1 MEGVVQAKAHS
12 GVLELTLNRPDK
24 RNALS
29 SGVIDAIESILAGH
43 RNDLSLALAV
53 ITGAGAKAFASGGDL
68 VELAAIRSADAA
80 AQMAERYRT
89 VFDAI
94 RGFPVPVVA
103 ALNGDALGGGAEL
116 ALACDMR
123 IAASHARIGF
133 LQGKL
138 AITSAWGG
146 GADLI
151 AAVGTSRALR
161 MMGTAELLSAETARE
176 WGLIEVVAP
185 EGQDF
190 EAFVDEFAGRFA
202 GRTPAVMRAY
212 KAMVRAS
219 RFGATRDELVRL
231 ETDNFAQVWV
241 HDDHWK
247 AVETSSGRAGRR

>member
-1 MEGVVQAKAHS
+1 MVLAEARA
-12 GVLELTLNRPDK
+12 GVLKFTLDRPEK

-29 SGVIDAIESILAGH
+29 SAVIDALEEVLEEY
-43 RNDLSLALAV
+43 RDDCSLVLAV
-53 ITGAGAKAFASGGDL
+53 ITGAGDKAFASGGDL
-68 VELAAIRSADAA
+68 VELAAIRSAAA
-80 AQMAERYRT
+80 AVQMAERYRT

-116 ALACDMR
+116 AMACDMR
-123 IAASHARIGF
+123 IAAAHARIGF

-138 AITSAWGG
+138 AITSGWGG

-185 EGQDF
+185 QAQDF
-190 EAFVDEFAGRFA
+190 GAFVEGFVGRFSE
-202 GRTPAVMRAY
+202 RTPAVMRAY
-212 KAMVRAS
+212 KAMIRAS
-219 RFGATRDELVRL
+219 RFGSTRDELVRI
-231 ETDNFAQVWV
+231 ETDNFAQVWA
-241 HDDHWK
+241 HDDHWN
-247 AVETSSGRAGRR
+247 AVEASSGRAGRQ

>member
-1 MEGVVQAKAHS
+1 MVQAKAHA
-12 GVLELTLNRPDK
+12 GVLELTLDRPEK

-29 SGVIDAIESILAGH
+29 SAVIDALEKVLEDH
-43 RNDLSLALAV
+43 RDDCSLVLAV
-53 ITGAGAKAFASGGDL
+53 ITGVGAKAFASGGDL
-68 VELAAIRSADAA
+68 VELATIRSADAA
-80 AQMAERYRT
+80 AQMAERYRR

-94 RGFPVPVVA
+94 RGFPVPVIA

-123 IAASHARIGF
+123 IAAAHARIGF

-161 MMGTAELLSAETARE
+161 MMGTAELLSTETARE
-176 WGLIEVVAP
+176 WGLIEAVAP

-190 EAFVDEFAGRFA
+190 SAFVDEFAGRFA

-212 KAMVRAS
+212 KAMIRAS
-219 RFGATRDELVRL
+219 RFGATRAELVRI
-231 ETDNFAQVWV
+231 ETDNFAQVWA
-241 HDDHWK
+241 HDDHWN
-247 AVETSSGRAGRR
+247 AVEASSGRAGRR